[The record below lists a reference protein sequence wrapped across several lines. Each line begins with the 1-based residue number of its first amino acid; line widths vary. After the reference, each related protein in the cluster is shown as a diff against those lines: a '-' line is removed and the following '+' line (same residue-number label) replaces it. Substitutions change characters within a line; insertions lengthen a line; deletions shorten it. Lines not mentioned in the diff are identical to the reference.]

1 MVKGPPELS
10 TRKATAEMTAPED
23 SPSGDGPTRQL
34 GTRVGILNGE
44 NVFEAIDR
52 DARRAEQKSSRA
64 NEKVL
69 VLGIA
74 FYGLAIVSLA
84 LLDGKHIFAFFFA
97 AMGIFLTALGDFLK
111 RRTSVRR

>member
-1 MVKGPPELS
+1 MVKGSPELS
-10 TRKATAEMTAPED
+10 TRKAGAEMNASED
-23 SPSGDGPTRQL
+23 SPSREGPTRQL

-64 NEKVL
+64 NDKAL

-74 FYGLAIVSLA
+74 FYGLAIVSLV
-84 LLDGKHIFAFFFA
+84 LLDGKHILAFFFA
-97 AMGIFLTALGDFLK
+97 AMGIFLTALGDFLR